1 MPKQNQND
9 LIFPFFTI
17 GSLRLR
23 LAWFINLRWFLIFII
38 FTIIE
43 ISNINHYAIGINQ
56 LYILTAILVVLNLFY
71 IFIDKYFPFQRF
83 KQEIVFAE
91 VQVILDI
98 VCISFIIHYVG
109 GIRNPFYF
117 IYIIHIVISGI
128 LFQSLTPYFNA
139 GFAALVLTIWTLLEY
154 YQIAPIYPH
163 DLERLLLSEIAIS
176 LLAFYFLIF
185 SITYIITDFIS
196 RFRKIKKMID
206 HKSVLLKQ
214 TMEERD
220 KIFRF
225 TAHELKSPLTTLRS
239 ILAVIQMLTDM
250 PHEKDRIRDMLN
262 RAEKRSDQVLEM
274 VKDMIEITHFK
285 QGKENKAREKLNW
298 GNWVEDKVF
307 AVQEYAES
315 KRIDLQF
322 INKTFEREFYVPVD
336 SMKKIVTNLIN
347 NAIRYTPEGGSVTV
361 TAFVNNKDYGV
372 LVKDTGIGLA
382 KEDKDKIF
390 DEFFR
395 SAEARKME
403 KIGTGLGLSL
413 VKEIIEKL
421 GGEISVESEQG
432 KGSEFKVVVP
442 IKRKF

>member
-1 MPKQNQND
+1 M
-9 LIFPFFTI
+9 
-17 GSLRLR
+17 
-23 LAWFINLRWFLIFII
+23 
-38 FTIIE
+38 IIE
-43 ISNINHYAIGINQ
+43 ISNINQYAIGIKQ
-56 LYILTAILVVLNLFY
+56 LYILTAILVVFNLLY
-71 IFIDKYFPFQRF
+71 IFIDKYFPFQSF
-83 KQEIVFAE
+83 KQEIIFAE
-91 VQVILDI
+91 VQVIFDI
-98 VCISFIIHYVG
+98 IFISFIIHYVG

-139 GFAALVLTIWTLLEY
+139 GFAALVLSIWTLLEY
-154 YQIAPIYPH
+154 YQVVPIYPH
-163 DLERLLLSEIAIS
+163 GLERLLLSEIAIS

-206 HKSVLLKQ
+206 HKSVLLKK

-250 PHEKDRIRDMLN
+250 PHEKERIRDMLN

-285 QGKENKAREKLNW
+285 QGKENKARKKINW
-298 GNWVEDKVF
+298 GNWVEEKVY

-315 KRIDLQF
+315 KQIDLQF
-322 INKTFEREFYVPVD
+322 VNNTFEREFYVLVD

-347 NAIRYTPEGGSVTV
+347 NAIRYTPNGGRVTV
-361 TAFVNNKDYGV
+361 TAYVNTKQFGIS
-372 LVKDTGIGLA
+372 VKDTGIGLS
-382 KEDKDKIF
+382 KEDKEKVF
-390 DEFFR
+390 EEFFR

-413 VKEIIEKL
+413 VKEIVDKL
-421 GGEISVESEQG
+421 GGNISVESEIG
-432 KGSEFKVVVP
+432 KGSEFKVVLP
-442 IKRKF
+442 IKK